1 MKKYISPSVKVYV
14 VNTETPLASSPG
26 NINESQGNGVQFTKE
41 RNEDFSSDGC
51 EWDTG
56 LW

>member
-26 NINESQGNGVQFTKE
+26 NINESQGNGVQFAKDK
-41 RNEDFSSDGC
+41 NENSGSEGSD
-51 EWDTG
+51 WDTG